1 MGNSKTIRTRLFSC
15 HLSPIHTELFRS
27 CLRIV
32 FYHTSF
38 SLLAQLSHQEPGV
51 NYLYKKT
58 YQPVSMASVN
68 DLGSLEDSVLVLP
81 PDVSASAFRE
91 MLLEMAKV
99 VGNDNVT
106 VHTRQ
111 SMKADED
118 GHYYNL
124 PKEHDLFYVLEKE
137 HFLAGAV
144 VCPGST
150 EEVSAV
156 VKLANK
162 YLTPLWPV
170 SIGRNLGNLVISSH

>member
-1 MGNSKTIRTRLFSC
+1 
-15 HLSPIHTELFRS
+15 
-27 CLRIV
+27 
-32 FYHTSF
+32 
-38 SLLAQLSHQEPGV
+38 
-51 NYLYKKT
+51 
-58 YQPVSMASVN
+58 MASIN
-68 DLGSLEDSVLVLP
+68 GLGSLEDSVLVLP

-91 MLLEMAKV
+91 VLLEMAKV

-111 SMKADED
+111 SMKPDEQ

-162 YLTPLWPV
+162 YLAPLWPV
-170 SIGRNLGNLVISSH
+170 SIGRNLGKSAVGSHG